1 MAWGVP
7 GGAGPCSLR
16 GNWLFREGRP
26 LLGNQPPLL
35 SVTLAALRCWEN
47 KPLIQRGPGLHPT
60 SCMPAPAE
68 HGDGH

>member
-35 SVTLAALRCWEN
+35 SVTLAALRC
-47 KPLIQRGPGLHPT
+47 
-60 SCMPAPAE
+60 
-68 HGDGH
+68 